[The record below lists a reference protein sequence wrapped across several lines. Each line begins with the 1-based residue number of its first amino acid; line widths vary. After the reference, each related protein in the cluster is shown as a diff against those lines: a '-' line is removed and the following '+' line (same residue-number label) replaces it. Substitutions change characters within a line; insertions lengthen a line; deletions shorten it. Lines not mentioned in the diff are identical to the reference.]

1 LLSRLPVFKR
11 NQQQNHQNHHFKQKV
26 AVMPASLYPNPN
38 PASLSLG
45 NLDLIMME
53 SSSGGSSGSGSGFD
67 QISNGH
73 HNSING
79 GGGLGLTGSQAN
91 NGSGGPGNTDSRAA
105 AEQIAMQLAMLQQQ
119 GDHQNGGHGV
129 HHGNN
134 LNGHHQMQNGHHQHS
149 GILNQLN
156 SASASDLL
164 NGHGA
169 SGSLEDLK
177 STQRRSQNMTE
188 CVPVPSSEHVAE
200 IVGRQGCKI
209 KALRAKTNTYIKT
222 PVRGEEPVFVV
233 TGRKEDVA
241 LAKREILSAADH
253 FSQIRA
259 SRKSNINSTLAFGQL
274 MANTPGQT
282 TVQVR
287 VPYRVVGLV
296 VGPKGATIKR
306 IQQQT
311 HTYIVTPSRDKEPVF
326 EVTGLPENVEAARK
340 EIEAH
345 IAIRTGTTD
354 FGPGQGGQPGSSG
367 SSDKVGPDGLYFNLN
382 DNAGRGSNGHNG
394 VHAGSNGDNDLFS
407 TSGGLNSPFSSSS
420 GNLDHVN
427 SILNSDTNGFASFKT
442 SGITLANLLS
452 NSDNVNGFGDIGSS
466 RNVAWSN
473 GTDSHDSGI
482 GHSPPFDNG
491 LSSGSS
497 AFKSFMGSSGS
508 GSKQHEPTLNGI
520 WGELN
525 KVLGGLDLNGASP
538 EAGGPGGQQ
547 MGGGGNGIG
556 SNASSNNEINK
567 QFLSIGSRSSLDLGT
582 LGRPL
587 TDLAGSSTVSV
598 NNMITTNHH
607 TANNSSVNCMG
618 RQLSLPTEQSGGSI
632 GSNGVHSVSGV
643 QTGNGSAVPSSTPLP
658 GFNGILSNNSINSVA
673 ASTGVVTSS
682 VTSIYDKTKDTTL
695 EATEAIAE

>member
-1 LLSRLPVFKR
+1 
-11 NQQQNHQNHHFKQKV
+11 
-26 AVMPASLYPNPN
+26 MPASLYPNPN

-67 QISNGH
+67 QINNGH

-79 GGGLGLTGSQAN
+79 GGLGLTGSAN
-91 NGSGGPGNTDSRAA
+91 NGSGPGTDSRLA

-149 GILNQLN
+149 GILNQMN

-473 GTDSHDSGI
+473 GTDSHSHDSGI

-491 LSSGSS
+491 LSSSGSS

-508 GSKQHEPTLNGI
+508 GSNQHEPTLNGI

-538 EAGGPGGQQ
+538 EAGGPGQQ
-547 MGGGGNGIG
+547 MGGGNGSG

-587 TDLAGSSTVSV
+587 TDLAGSSTVSG
-598 NNMITTNHH
+598 NNMITNHH

-618 RQLSLPTEQSGGSI
+618 RQLSLPTEQSGSI
-632 GSNGVHSVSGV
+632 GSNGVHVAVSGV
-643 QTGNGSAVPSSTPLP
+643 QTGNGSAVPSATLP

-673 ASTGVVTSS
+673 ATGVVTSS
-682 VTSIYDKTKDTTL
+682 VTSIYDKTKDTT